1 MDTMER
7 DMKDLL
13 AFSKG
18 VKRSHNTLYLHIDI
32 AFEHVSLLPLVYELY
47 LLD

>member
-18 VKRSHNTLYLHIDI
+18 VKISHNTLYLHIDI